1 MKIIVLEHPRIRSE
15 NRFNDIANTP
25 LWSCLMGGYVASSLK
40 SAGHE
45 VTLIDCTVNGWDF
58 PRTVDEIMALPPT
71 LLAVNCVYIWENSG
85 AIFDFFQNL
94 RSAGFRGHINLF
106 GFYPTLAYRTILS
119 SSRDVDT
126 ICVGE
131 CEITVKEL
139 ASCLKSSIEYRGVRG
154 ELKPTSLPSI
164 LAPDTCSVSFGEIAG
179 LAHRSGEAIRMAG
192 PRAPLRDPDFFDL
205 PLRADGGFRTASILG
220 SRGCYNHCSF
230 CPVPSFYNNGP
241 LWRGRSPENIL
252 LEMKALI
259 SKGIRNFYFADPNF
273 IGPGKKG
280 KERTLRLM
288 ALIRPLKITFGM
300 ETRPEDLDEAILESL
315 VSSGFTS
322 MLLGVESGSSSLLG
336 QLSKGATLN
345 GSERAIALCRSFG
358 IDPEIG
364 FLMFVPDS
372 TLSDLGENLAFLR
385 KNELLNRL
393 DRTAN
398 LFSHSH
404 IVLMGTS
411 GYQRYE
417 KEGRLTPAGY
427 MGFEGE
433 IEYTDKRVAWMR
445 DVVVFACHHVL
456 RQSASSDSPIHWRK
470 PQGQGPAK
478 RVNDCLVRI
487 FERLL
492 KNAES
497 FKTLDDPDRV
507 KKEIEM
513 EINREIYFLP

>member
-15 NRFNDIANTP
+15 IRFNDIANTP
-25 LWSCLMGGYVASSLK
+25 LWSCLMGGYVASALK
-40 SAGHE
+40 AVGYE
-45 VTLIDCTVNGWDF
+45 VILIDCTVNGWDF
-58 PRTVDEIMALPPT
+58 SRTVDEIMAFSPA
-71 LLAVNCVYIWENSG
+71 LLSVNCVYMWEKSG
-85 AIFDFFQNL
+85 AIFSFFQNL

-106 GFYPTLAYRTILS
+106 GFYPTLASRTILGFC
-119 SSRDVDT
+119 REVDT
-126 ICVGE
+126 LCVGE

-139 ASCLKSSIEYRGVRG
+139 AS
-154 ELKPTSLPSI
+154 SLETFG
-164 LAPDTCSVSFGEIAG
+164 AVGEIAG
-179 LAHRSGEAIRMAG
+179 LAHRSGEGAKMAG
-192 PRAPLRDPDFFDL
+192 PRAPLCDLNLFDF
-205 PLRADGGFRTASILG
+205 PLRTNGGFRTASILG

-252 LEMKALI
+252 LEIKSLI
-259 SKGIRNFYFADPNF
+259 SMGIRDFYFADPNF

-280 KERTLRLM
+280 KDRTLRLM
-288 ALIRPLKITFGM
+288 ELIRPLKITFGM
-300 ETRPEDLDEAILESL
+300 ETRPQDLDDEIMESL

-322 MLLGVESGSSSLLG
+322 MLLGVESGSKTLLG
-336 QLSKGATLN
+336 QLSKGSTLN
-345 GSERAIALCRSFG
+345 SSERAIALCRGFG
-358 IDPEIG
+358 IEPEIG

-372 TLSDLGENLAFLR
+372 TLSDLGENLEFLR
-385 KNELLNRL
+385 KNRLLNRL

-417 KEGRLTPAGY
+417 NEGRLTPAGY

-433 IEYTDKRVAWMR
+433 IEYADKRVAWMR

-456 RQSASSDSPIHWRK
+456 RQSAYPDSPIHWQR
-470 PQGQGPAK
+470 PQEQGPAK
-478 RVNDCLVRI
+478 RVNDYLVKL

-492 KNAES
+492 KNAEPL
-497 FKTLDDPDRV
+497 KTLDDPEMM
-507 KKEIEM
+507 KKDIER
-513 EINREIYFLP
+513 EINRKIWGGSP

>member
-15 NRFNDIANTP
+15 IRFNDIANTP
-25 LWSCLMGGYVASSLK
+25 LWSCLMGGYVASALK
-40 SAGHE
+40 AAGHE
-45 VTLIDCTVNGWDF
+45 VRLIDCTVNGWNF
-58 PRTVDEIMALPPT
+58 PETADEIIAFSPV

-85 AIFDFFQNL
+85 AIFAFFQNL
-94 RSAGFRGHINLF
+94 RRMGFEGHINLF
-106 GFYPTLAYRTILS
+106 GFYPTLAYRTILDF
-119 SSRDVDT
+119 SREVDT
-126 ICVGE
+126 VSVGE

-139 ASCLKSSIEYRGVRG
+139 ARCLETFGS
-154 ELKPTSLPSI
+154 
-164 LAPDTCSVSFGEIAG
+164 AGEIKG
-179 LAHRSGEAIRMAG
+179 LAHRSGEGIRMAG
-192 PRAPLRDPDFFDL
+192 PRTPLRDPDLFDL
-205 PLRADGGFRTASILG
+205 PLRVNGGFRTASILG

-252 LEMKALI
+252 LEINSLI
-259 SKGIRNFYFADPNF
+259 SMGIRNFYFADPNF

-288 ALIRPLKITFGM
+288 ELIRPLKITFGM
-300 ETRPEDLDEAILESL
+300 ETRPEDLDEEIMESL

-322 MLLGVESGSSSLLG
+322 MLLGVESGSKTLLG
-336 QLSKGATLN
+336 WLSKGSTLN
-345 GSERAIALCRSFG
+345 GSERAIELCRKFG
-358 IDPEIG
+358 IEPEIG

-372 TLSDLGENLAFLR
+372 TLSDLGENLEFLR
-385 KNELLNRL
+385 KNKLLDRL

-411 GYQRYE
+411 GYLRYA

-427 MGFEGE
+427 QGFEGE
-433 IEYTDKRVAWMR
+433 IEYSDKRVAWMR
-445 DVVVFACHHVL
+445 DVVVFACLHVL
-456 RQSASSDSPIHWRK
+456 RESASFDSLIHWRR
-470 PQGQGPAK
+470 PQGQGLAK
-478 RVNDCLVRI
+478 RVNDYLVKM

-497 FKTLDDPDRV
+497 LKKLDDPELVKKDI
-507 KKEIEM
+507 KKEID
-513 EINREIYFLP
+513 REIRG

>member
-15 NRFNDIANTP
+15 KRFNDIANTP
-25 LWSCLMGGYVASSLK
+25 LWSCLMGGYVASALK

-58 PRTVDEIMALPPT
+58 SRTVDEIMELPPT

-106 GFYPTLAYRTILS
+106 GFYSTLAYRTILS

-131 CEITVKEL
+131 CEITLKEL
-139 ASCLKSSIEYRGVRG
+139 ASFLEALGAI
-154 ELKPTSLPSI
+154 
-164 LAPDTCSVSFGEIAG
+164 GEIAG
-179 LAHRSGEAIRMAG
+179 LAHRSGEDIRMVG
-192 PRAPLRDPDFFDL
+192 SRAPLRDPDLFDL

-280 KERTLRLM
+280 KDRTLRLM
-288 ALIRPLKITFGM
+288 ELIRPLKITFGM
-300 ETRPEDLDEAILESL
+300 ETRPEDLDEEILESL

-372 TLSDLGENLAFLR
+372 TLSDLAENLEFLR
-385 KNELLNRL
+385 KNKLLNRL

-456 RQSASSDSPIHWRK
+456 RRSASSDSPIHWRK
-470 PQGQGPAK
+470 PQEQGPAK
-478 RVNDCLVRI
+478 RVNDYLVRI
-487 FERLL
+487 FEKLL

-497 FKTLDDPDRV
+497 FKTALDDPDRV

-513 EINREIYFLP
+513 EINREIYFEQP

>member
-1 MKIIVLEHPRIRSE
+1 MKIFLVQLPTSHHGSGEKVY
-15 NRFNDIANTP
+15 P
-25 LWSCLMGGYVASSLK
+25 LGLSRLSSLVP
-40 SAGHE
+40 A
-45 VTLIDCTVNGWDF
+45 
-58 PRTVDEIMALPPT
+58 
-71 LLAVNCVYIWENSG
+71 
-85 AIFDFFQNL
+85 
-94 RSAGFRGHINLF
+94 
-106 GFYPTLAYRTILS
+106 
-119 SSRDVDT
+119 
-126 ICVGE
+126 
-131 CEITVKEL
+131 
-139 ASCLKSSIEYRGVRG
+139 EYT
-154 ELKPTSLPSI
+154 K
-164 LAPDTCSVSFGEIAG
+164 
-179 LAHRSGEAIRMAG
+179 
-192 PRAPLRDPDFFDL
+192 
-205 PLRADGGFRTASILG
+205 FRTASILG

-280 KERTLRLM
+280 KDRTLRLM
-288 ALIRPLKITFGM
+288 ELIRPLKITFGM
-300 ETRPEDLDEAILESL
+300 ETRPEDLDEEILESL

-336 QLSKGATLN
+336 QLSKSSTLN

-372 TLSDLGENLAFLR
+372 TLSDLGENLEFLR

-456 RQSASSDSPIHWRK
+456 RRSASSDSPIHWRK
-470 PQGQGPAK
+470 PQEQGPAK
-478 RVNDCLVRI
+478 RVNDYLVRI
-487 FERLL
+487 FEKLL

-497 FKTLDDPDRV
+497 FKTLDDPEMV
-507 KKEIEM
+507 KKDIEK
-513 EINREIYFLP
+513 EING